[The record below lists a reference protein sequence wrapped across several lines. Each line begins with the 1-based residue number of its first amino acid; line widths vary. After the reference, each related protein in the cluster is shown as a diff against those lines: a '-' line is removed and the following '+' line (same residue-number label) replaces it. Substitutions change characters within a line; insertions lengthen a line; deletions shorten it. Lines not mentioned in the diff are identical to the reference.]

1 MPALWMHIEYG
12 RQLATEFRD
21 RLPFLNQLH
30 LHENLYQL
38 GCQGPDFLLFHGFLS
53 WRKPS
58 GMTHLGNLMH
68 SQSCGPTLID
78 LWQRSL
84 HLSEPEQTPAFMY
97 FLGFLTHHLLD
108 RNLHPYINW
117 KAGYQRLDH
126 QRFEIAL
133 DAHFLYRAKQVDIS
147 HEQGWKRIE
156 LTQGLPRS
164 IRQILHDTSLSLY
177 PEIAGLSFHGWQ
189 QAYKDMVLS
198 HRLLY
203 DPSGWK
209 KSLVPPV
216 LGQLLY
222 PSTSLL
228 SNQDIPDYL
237 NEQRQEWR
245 HSAIYSETRRESVWE
260 LWEQA
265 LEDGRQVLHAL
276 AQWLHHS
283 QEDPATLAVKL
294 EDFQQVLG
302 NRSYDTGKECGSDLI
317 NVYAEP
323 IWNQQRTG

>member
-12 RQLATEFRD
+12 QQLAAEFREL
-21 RLPFLNQLH
+21 LPFLSDLH
-30 LHENLYQL
+30 LQRELYQL

-53 WRKPS
+53 WRKS
-58 GMTHLGNLMH
+58 SSMTLLGNLMH
-68 SQSCGPTLID
+68 SQSCGPTLIEF
-78 LWQRSL
+78 WKRSL
-84 HLSEPEQTPAFMY
+84 RYSEPERTLAQLY

-108 RNLHPYINW
+108 RNFHPYINW
-117 KAGYQRLDH
+117 KAGYERLNH

-133 DAHFLYRAKQVDIS
+133 DAYFLYRYKRVDVS
-147 HEQGWKRIE
+147 REQGWKQIK
-156 LTQGLPRS
+156 LANGIPRP
-164 IRQILHDTSLSLY
+164 ILQILQDTTLSLY
-177 PEIAGLSFHGWQ
+177 PEVSRLSFQGWQ
-189 QAYKDMVLS
+189 QSYKDMVLA

-209 KSLVPPV
+209 RSLVPQA

-222 PSTSLL
+222 PAASLL
-228 SNQDIPDYL
+228 STQNIPDYL
-237 NEQRQEWR
+237 NEQRKEWR
-245 HSAIYSETRRESVWE
+245 HSALYSEVRRESVWE

-276 AQWLHHS
+276 AEWLHSS

-302 NRSYDTGKECGSDLI
+302 NRSYDTGKECSSHLV
-317 NVYAEP
+317 NLYAEP
-323 IWNQQRTG
+323 IWSRQRTS